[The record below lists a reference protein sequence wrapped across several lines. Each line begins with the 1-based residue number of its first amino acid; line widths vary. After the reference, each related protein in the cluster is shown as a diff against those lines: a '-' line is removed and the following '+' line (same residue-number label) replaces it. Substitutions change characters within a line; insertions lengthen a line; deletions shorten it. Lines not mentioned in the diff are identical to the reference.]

1 MAKFSFPDI
10 GKIIGG
16 DAEIQAAQFRDQA
29 MEILRG
35 ELGSAFKQAPHL
47 EESARKATFAYA
59 RYKFLELQGK
69 KIPEDAYD
77 QITAQLGNV
86 EVESKVIAADA
97 FKRIVMGVISAGF
110 SAIGGFFGNAVGA
123 ISKAVGDVIK

>member
-1 MAKFSFPDI
+1 MGKFQFPDI

-16 DAEIQAAQFRDQA
+16 DAEQHAAEFRDQS
-29 MEILRG
+29 MEILRT
-35 ELGSAFKQAPHL
+35 ELGAAFKAAPHL

-77 QITAQLGNV
+77 QVTAQLANV
-86 EVESKVIAADA
+86 KVDGMVIAADA
-97 FKRIVMGVISAGF
+97 FKRTVMSVIAAGF
-110 SAIGGFFGNAVGA
+110 GAIGGFFGNAMGA
-123 ISKAVGDVIK
+123 LAKAGGDMVK